1 MVEECIGA
9 SVSLGPYADQVYKSV
24 IRYGKLDIC
33 IVSWMKLKQ
42 FSRSMAEI
50 YVMTYLAPLIGIKPV
65 TYLKFFWWKIL
76 NVWKYVIKCSM

>member
-1 MVEECIGA
+1 
-9 SVSLGPYADQVYKSV
+9 
-24 IRYGKLDIC
+24 
-33 IVSWMKLKQ
+33 
-42 FSRSMAEI
+42 MAEI